1 MNDNLHINS
10 KRLQTWLADFAT
22 IGATP
27 NGGVHRLTLTD
38 LDKQARDLFVS
49 LAKKAG
55 CSIKIDAM
63 GNIFARRPGV
73 DNRLS
78 PVLIGSHI
86 DSQPLGGK
94 YDGIYGVLAALEVV
108 YSLNDHNIKTDR
120 PIDVVSWTNEE
131 GSRFAPAMIGSA
143 VFSGLTTLQD
153 GWSCIDSE
161 GNTIKQELERIGYA
175 GKDNFSNYKIHASL
189 ELHIEQGPI
198 LENHNELIGIVTGA
212 LGQKW
217 YDIEFTG
224 MASHA
229 GTTPMEVRQDALL
242 GLAEAVLEVN
252 TIGKNE
258 KPEGRA
264 TVGMVKITPN
274 SRNVI
279 SDKAWFSVEFRHPSE
294 KGLQRMDQ
302 QLSEKVHQIAE
313 KLNLTYSIRPI
324 LSFPPLPFD
333 DNCIE
338 VVRRVAQN
346 LNYPHRT
353 MVSGAGHDSCNISKI
368 APTSMIFIPCI
379 KGISHNEKEEI
390 KPEWMSAGANV
401 LLNAVKHLSK
411 R

>member
-22 IGATP
+22 IGGTP

-63 GNIFARRPGV
+63 GNIFARRPGE
-73 DNRLS
+73 DNLLS

-153 GWSCIDSE
+153 GWSCRDSE
-161 GNTIKQELERIGYA
+161 GNTIKQELEKIGYA
-175 GKDNFSNYKIHASL
+175 GNDNFSNYKIHASL

-242 GLAEAVLEVN
+242 GLAGAVLEVN

-333 DNCIE
+333 KTCIE
-338 VVRRVAQN
+338 VVRKVAQN

-390 KPEWMSAGANV
+390 RPEWMSAGANV

>member
-22 IGATP
+22 IGGTP

-63 GNIFARRPGV
+63 GNIFARRSGE
-73 DNRLS
+73 DNRLN

-153 GWSCIDSE
+153 GWSCRDSE
-161 GNTIKQELERIGYA
+161 GNTIKQELERIGYD

-198 LENHNELIGIVTGA
+198 LENHNEVIGIVTGA

-217 YDIEFTG
+217 YDVEFRG

-333 DNCIE
+333 RTCIE
-338 VVRRVAQN
+338 VVRKVAQN
-346 LNYPHRT
+346 LNYSHRT

-390 KPEWMSAGANV
+390 KPEWMNAGANV
-401 LLNAVKHLSK
+401 LLNAVKYLSK

>member
-63 GNIFARRPGV
+63 GNIFARRSGE

-153 GWSCIDSE
+153 GWSCRDSE

-175 GKDNFSNYKIHASL
+175 GNDNFSNYKIHASL

-217 YDIEFTG
+217 YDVEFTG

-333 DNCIE
+333 KTCIE
-338 VVRRVAQN
+338 VVRKVAQN

>member
-63 GNIFARRPGV
+63 GNIFARRSGE

-153 GWSCIDSE
+153 GWSCRDSE
-161 GNTIKQELERIGYA
+161 GNTIKKELERIGYA

-217 YDIEFTG
+217 YDVEFTG

-333 DNCIE
+333 KTCIE

-390 KPEWMSAGANV
+390 KPEWMNAGANV

>member
-10 KRLQTWLADFAT
+10 KRLQTWLADFAI

-63 GNIFARRPGV
+63 GNIFARRSGE

-217 YDIEFTG
+217 YDVEFTG

-313 KLNLTYSIRPI
+313 KLNLTYSIRSI

-333 DNCIE
+333 KTCIE
-338 VVRRVAQN
+338 VVRKIAQN

>member
-22 IGATP
+22 IGGTP

-63 GNIFARRPGV
+63 GNIFARRSGE
-73 DNRLS
+73 DNRLN

-153 GWSCIDSE
+153 GWSCRDSE
-161 GNTIKQELERIGYA
+161 GNTIKQELEKIGYA

-217 YDIEFTG
+217 YDVEFTG
-224 MASHA
+224 IASHA

-333 DNCIE
+333 KTCIE
-338 VVRRVAQN
+338 VVRKVAQN

-390 KPEWMSAGANV
+390 RPEWMSAGANV

>member
-22 IGATP
+22 IGGTP
-27 NGGVHRLTLTD
+27 NGGVNRLTLTD

-63 GNIFARRPGV
+63 GNIFARRSGE

-108 YSLNDHNIKTDR
+108 YSLNDHDIKTDR

-143 VFSGLTTLQD
+143 VFSGLTSLQD
-153 GWSCIDSE
+153 GWSCRDSE

-175 GKDNFSNYKIHASL
+175 GNDNFSNYKIHASL
-189 ELHIEQGPI
+189 EVHIEQGPI

-217 YDIEFTG
+217 YDVEFTG

-333 DNCIE
+333 KTCIE
-338 VVRRVAQN
+338 VVRKVAQN

-390 KPEWMSAGANV
+390 KPEWMNAGANV

>member
-1 MNDNLHINS
+1 MNDNLYINS

-22 IGATP
+22 IGGTP

-63 GNIFARRPGV
+63 GNIFARRSGE
-73 DNRLS
+73 DNRLN

-153 GWSCIDSE
+153 GWSCRDSE

-217 YDIEFTG
+217 YDVEFRG

-302 QLSEKVHQIAE
+302 QFSEKIHQIAE

-333 DNCIE
+333 KTCIE
-338 VVRRVAQN
+338 VVRKVAQN

>member
-22 IGATP
+22 IGGTP

-63 GNIFARRPGV
+63 GNIFARRPGE
-73 DNRLS
+73 DNLLS

-153 GWSCIDSE
+153 GWSCRDSE
-161 GNTIKQELERIGYA
+161 GNTIKQELEKIGYA
-175 GKDNFSNYKIHASL
+175 GNDNFSNYKIHASL

-217 YDIEFTG
+217 YDVEFTG

-333 DNCIE
+333 KTCIE
-338 VVRRVAQN
+338 VVRKVAQN

-390 KPEWMSAGANV
+390 RLEWMSAGANV

>member
-22 IGATP
+22 IGGTP

-38 LDKQARDLFVS
+38 LDKQARDLFIF

-63 GNIFARRPGV
+63 GNIFARRSGE

-78 PVLIGSHI
+78 PVLTGSHI

-108 YSLNDHNIKTDR
+108 YSLNDQNIKTDR

-153 GWSCIDSE
+153 GWSCRDSE
-161 GNTIKQELERIGYA
+161 GNTIKQELERIGYD

-217 YDIEFTG
+217 YDVEFTG

-333 DNCIE
+333 KTCIE
-338 VVRRVAQN
+338 VVRKVAQN

-379 KGISHNEKEEI
+379 KGISHNEKEDI

>member
-63 GNIFARRPGV
+63 GNIFARRSGE

-108 YSLNDHNIKTDR
+108 YSLNDNNIKTDR

-143 VFSGLTTLQD
+143 VFSGLTTLQE
-153 GWSCIDSE
+153 GWSCRDSE

-217 YDIEFTG
+217 YDVEFTG

-252 TIGKNE
+252 SIGKNE

-274 SRNVI
+274 SRNII

-333 DNCIE
+333 KTCIE

>member
-22 IGATP
+22 IGGTP

-63 GNIFARRPGV
+63 GNIFARRSGE

-153 GWSCIDSE
+153 GWSCRDSE

-217 YDIEFTG
+217 YDVEFTG

-333 DNCIE
+333 KTCIE
-338 VVRRVAQN
+338 VVRKVAQN

>member
-63 GNIFARRPGV
+63 GNIFARRSGV
-73 DNRLS
+73 DNRLN

-108 YSLNDHNIKTDR
+108 YSLNDHDIKTDR

-143 VFSGLTTLQD
+143 VFSGLTSLQD
-153 GWSCIDSE
+153 GWSCRDSE
-161 GNTIKQELERIGYA
+161 GNTIKQELERIGYD

-217 YDIEFTG
+217 YDVEFTG

-302 QLSEKVHQIAE
+302 QLSEKIHQIAE

-333 DNCIE
+333 KTCIE
-338 VVRRVAQN
+338 VVRKVAQN

-390 KPEWMSAGANV
+390 KPEWMNAGANV
-401 LLNAVKHLSK
+401 LLNAVKHLSNI
-411 R
+411 

>member
-22 IGATP
+22 IGGTP

-63 GNIFARRPGV
+63 GNIFARRPGE

-153 GWSCIDSE
+153 GWSCRDSE

-175 GKDNFSNYKIHASL
+175 GNDNFSNYKIHASL

-212 LGQKW
+212 SGQKW
-217 YDIEFTG
+217 YDVEFTG

-333 DNCIE
+333 KTCIE
-338 VVRRVAQN
+338 VVRKVAQN

-390 KPEWMSAGANV
+390 RPEWMSAGANV

>member
-63 GNIFARRPGV
+63 GNIFARRPGE

-108 YSLNDHNIKTDR
+108 YSLNDHDIKTDR

-143 VFSGLTTLQD
+143 VFSGLTSLQD
-153 GWSCIDSE
+153 GWSCRDSE

-175 GKDNFSNYKIHASL
+175 GNDNFSNYKIHASL
-189 ELHIEQGPI
+189 EVHIEQGPI

-217 YDIEFTG
+217 YDVEFTG

-333 DNCIE
+333 KTCIE
-338 VVRRVAQN
+338 VVRKVAQN

-401 LLNAVKHLSK
+401 LLKAVKHLSK

>member
-63 GNIFARRPGV
+63 GNIFARRPGE
-73 DNRLS
+73 DNLLS

-153 GWSCIDSE
+153 GWSCRDSE
-161 GNTIKQELERIGYA
+161 GNTIKQELEKIGYA
-175 GKDNFSNYKIHASL
+175 GNDNFSNYKIHASL

-212 LGQKW
+212 SGQKW
-217 YDIEFTG
+217 YDVEFTG

-252 TIGKNE
+252 SIGKNE

-313 KLNLTYSIRPI
+313 KLNLTYSFRPI

-333 DNCIE
+333 KTCIE
-338 VVRRVAQN
+338 VVRKVAQN
-346 LNYPHRT
+346 LNYPYRT

>member
-63 GNIFARRPGV
+63 GNIFARRSGE

-153 GWSCIDSE
+153 GWSCRDSE
-161 GNTIKQELERIGYA
+161 GNTIKQELERIGYD

-217 YDIEFTG
+217 YDVEFTG

-333 DNCIE
+333 KTCIE
-338 VVRRVAQN
+338 VVRKVAQN

>member
-27 NGGVHRLTLTD
+27 NGGVNRLTLTD

-63 GNIFARRPGV
+63 GNIFARRSGE

-108 YSLNDHNIKTDR
+108 YSLNDHDIKTDR

-143 VFSGLTTLQD
+143 VFSGLTSLQD
-153 GWSCIDSE
+153 GWSCRDSE

-175 GKDNFSNYKIHASL
+175 GNDNFSNYKIHASL
-189 ELHIEQGPI
+189 EVHIEQGPI

-217 YDIEFTG
+217 YDVEFTG

-313 KLNLTYSIRPI
+313 KLNLTYSVRSI

-333 DNCIE
+333 KTCIE
-338 VVRRVAQN
+338 VVRKVAQN

>member
-63 GNIFARRPGV
+63 GNIFARRSGE

-153 GWSCIDSE
+153 GWSCRDSE

-175 GKDNFSNYKIHASL
+175 GNDNFSNYKIHASL

-217 YDIEFTG
+217 YDVEFTG

-333 DNCIE
+333 KTCIE

>member
-22 IGATP
+22 IGGTP

-63 GNIFARRPGV
+63 GNIFARRPGE
-73 DNRLS
+73 DNLLS

-143 VFSGLTTLQD
+143 VFSGLTTLQY
-153 GWSCIDSE
+153 GWSCRDSE
-161 GNTIKQELERIGYA
+161 GNTIKQELEKIGYA
-175 GKDNFSNYKIHASL
+175 GNDNFSNYKIHASL

-333 DNCIE
+333 KTCIE
-338 VVRRVAQN
+338 VVRKVAQN

-390 KPEWMSAGANV
+390 RPEWMSAGANV

>member
-63 GNIFARRPGV
+63 GNIFARRSGV
-73 DNRLS
+73 DNRLN

-94 YDGIYGVLAALEVV
+94 YDGIYGVLAAMEVV
-108 YSLNDHNIKTDR
+108 YSLNDHDIKTDR

-143 VFSGLTTLQD
+143 VFSGLTSLQD
-153 GWSCIDSE
+153 GWSCRDSE
-161 GNTIKQELERIGYA
+161 GNTIKQELERIGYD

-217 YDIEFTG
+217 YDVEFTG

-294 KGLQRMDQ
+294 KGLQKMDQ
-302 QLSEKVHQIAE
+302 QLSEKIHQIAE

-333 DNCIE
+333 KSCIE

>member
-10 KRLQTWLADFAT
+10 KRLQSWLADFAT

-63 GNIFARRPGV
+63 GNIFARQSGE

-153 GWSCIDSE
+153 GWSCRDSE
-161 GNTIKQELERIGYA
+161 GNTIKQELERIGYD

-217 YDIEFTG
+217 YDVEFTG

-252 TIGKNE
+252 SIGKNE

-302 QLSEKVHQIAE
+302 QLSEKMHQIAE

-333 DNCIE
+333 KTCIE

-346 LNYPHRT
+346 LNYPYRT

>member
-63 GNIFARRPGV
+63 GNIFARRPGE
-73 DNRLS
+73 DNLLS

-153 GWSCIDSE
+153 GWSCRDSE
-161 GNTIKQELERIGYA
+161 GNTIKQELEKIGYA
-175 GKDNFSNYKIHASL
+175 GNDNFSNYKIHASL

-217 YDIEFTG
+217 YDVEFTG

-302 QLSEKVHQIAE
+302 QFSEKVHQIAE

-333 DNCIE
+333 KTCIE
-338 VVRRVAQN
+338 VVRKVAQN

>member
-22 IGATP
+22 IGGTP

-63 GNIFARRPGV
+63 GNIFARRSGE

-94 YDGIYGVLAALEVV
+94 YDGIYGVLAAMEVV

-143 VFSGLTTLQD
+143 VFSGLTSLQD

-217 YDIEFTG
+217 YDVEFTG

-302 QLSEKVHQIAE
+302 QLTEKIHQIAE
-313 KLNLTYSIRPI
+313 KLNLTYSIHPI

-333 DNCIE
+333 NTCIE
-338 VVRRVAQN
+338 VVRQVAKN

-390 KPEWMSAGANV
+390 KLEWMSAGANV

>member
-22 IGATP
+22 IGGTP
-27 NGGVHRLTLTD
+27 NGGVNRLTLTD

-217 YDIEFTG
+217 YDVEFTG
-224 MASHA
+224 MGSHA

-252 TIGKNE
+252 SIGKNE

>member
-22 IGATP
+22 IGGTP

-63 GNIFARRPGV
+63 GNIFARRPGE
-73 DNRLS
+73 DNLLS

-153 GWSCIDSE
+153 GWSCRDSE

-175 GKDNFSNYKIHASL
+175 GNDNFSNYKIHASL

-198 LENHNELIGIVTGA
+198 LENQNELIGIVTGA

-217 YDIEFTG
+217 YDVEFTG

-333 DNCIE
+333 KTCIE
-338 VVRRVAQN
+338 VVRKVAQN

-390 KPEWMSAGANV
+390 RPEWMSAGANV

>member
-1 MNDNLHINS
+1 MSDNLHINS

-22 IGATP
+22 IGDTP

-63 GNIFARRPGV
+63 GNIFARRPGE
-73 DNRLS
+73 DNLLS

-161 GNTIKQELERIGYA
+161 GNTIKKELERIGYA

-217 YDIEFTG
+217 YDVEFTG

-258 KPEGRA
+258 KPDGRA

-294 KGLQRMDQ
+294 KGLQKMDQ
-302 QLSEKVHQIAE
+302 QLSEKIHQIAE

-333 DNCIE
+333 KTCIE
-338 VVRRVAQN
+338 VVRKVAQN

>member
-1 MNDNLHINS
+1 MNDNLYINS
-10 KRLQTWLADFAT
+10 ERLQSWLTDFAK
-22 IGATP
+22 IGGTP
-27 NGGVHRLTLTD
+27 KGGVNRLTLTD
-38 LDKQARDLFVS
+38 LDKQARDWFVV

-63 GNIFARRPGV
+63 GNIFARRSGEDDSLNPI
-73 DNRLS
+73 
-78 PVLIGSHI
+78 LIGSHI

-108 YSLNDHNIKTDR
+108 YSLNDHKVKTDR
-120 PIDVVSWTNEE
+120 PIDIVSWTNEE

-143 VFSGLTTLQD
+143 VFSGLTSLQE
-153 GWSCIDSE
+153 GWACTDIS
-161 GNTIKQELERIGYA
+161 GKTIGEELKRIGYA
-175 GKDNFSNYKIHASL
+175 GKDNFLSYRIHASL

-198 LENHNELIGIVTGA
+198 LENNNELIGIVTGA

-217 YDIEFTG
+217 YDVEFIG

-229 GTTPMEVRQDALL
+229 GTTPMDVRQDALI
-242 GLAEAVLEVN
+242 GLAEAVIEIN

-258 KPEGRA
+258 YPDGRA
-264 TVGMVKITPN
+264 TVGMVKNTPN

-279 SDKAWFSVEFRHPSE
+279 SDKALFSVEFRHPSQE
-294 KGLQRMDQ
+294 GLDRMDQ
-302 QLSEKVHQIAE
+302 QLSKKIKQIAE
-313 KLNLTYSIRPI
+313 KLNLKFNINPI
-324 LSFPPLPFD
+324 LSFSPLHFD
-333 DNCIE
+333 NTCIE
-338 VVRRVAQN
+338 VVRQVSQK

-368 APTSMIFIPCI
+368 APTSMIFIPCV
-379 KGISHNEKEEI
+379 KGISHNEEEEI

-401 LLNAVKHLSK
+401 LLNAVIDLSK

>member
-22 IGATP
+22 IGGTP

-63 GNIFARRPGV
+63 GNIFARRSGE

-153 GWSCIDSE
+153 GWSCRDSE
-161 GNTIKQELERIGYA
+161 GNTIKQELERIGYD

-217 YDIEFTG
+217 YDVEFAG

-242 GLAEAVLEVN
+242 GLAETVLEVN
-252 TIGKNE
+252 SIGKNE

-302 QLSEKVHQIAE
+302 QLSEKIHQIAE

-333 DNCIE
+333 KTCIE
-338 VVRRVAQN
+338 VVRKVAQN

-390 KPEWMSAGANV
+390 KPEWMNAGANV

>member
-22 IGATP
+22 IGGTP
-27 NGGVHRLTLTD
+27 NGGVNRLTLTD

-63 GNIFARRPGV
+63 GNIFARRPGE
-73 DNRLS
+73 DNLLS

-153 GWSCIDSE
+153 GWSCRDSE
-161 GNTIKQELERIGYA
+161 GNTIKQELEKIGYA

-217 YDIEFTG
+217 YDVEFTG

>member
-22 IGATP
+22 IGGTP

-63 GNIFARRPGV
+63 GNIFARRSGE

-153 GWSCIDSE
+153 GWSCRDSE

-175 GKDNFSNYKIHASL
+175 GNDNFSNYKIHASL

-217 YDIEFTG
+217 YDVEFTG

-333 DNCIE
+333 KTCIE
-338 VVRRVAQN
+338 VVRKVAQN

>member
-22 IGATP
+22 IGGTP

-63 GNIFARRPGV
+63 GNIFARRSGE

-108 YSLNDHNIKTDR
+108 YSLNDHDIKTDR

-153 GWSCIDSE
+153 GWSCRDSE

-175 GKDNFSNYKIHASL
+175 GNDNFSNYKIHASL
-189 ELHIEQGPI
+189 EVHIEQGPI

-217 YDIEFTG
+217 YDVEFTG

-333 DNCIE
+333 KTCIE
-338 VVRRVAQN
+338 VVRKIAQN

>member
-22 IGATP
+22 IGGTP

-38 LDKQARDLFVS
+38 LDKQARDLFIF

-63 GNIFARRPGV
+63 GNIFARRSGE

-78 PVLIGSHI
+78 PVLTGSHI

-108 YSLNDHNIKTDR
+108 YSLNDQNIKTDR

-153 GWSCIDSE
+153 GWSCRDSE
-161 GNTIKQELERIGYA
+161 GTTIKQELERIGYD

-217 YDIEFTG
+217 YDVEFTG

-333 DNCIE
+333 KTCIE
-338 VVRRVAQN
+338 VVRKVAQN

-379 KGISHNEKEEI
+379 KGISHNEKEDI

>member
-63 GNIFARRPGV
+63 GNIFARRSGE

-153 GWSCIDSE
+153 GWSCRDSE
-161 GNTIKQELERIGYA
+161 GNTIKQELERIGYD

-217 YDIEFTG
+217 YDVEFTG

-229 GTTPMEVRQDALL
+229 GTTPMEIRQDALL

-294 KGLQRMDQ
+294 KGLQKMDQ
-302 QLSEKVHQIAE
+302 QLSEKIHQIAE

-333 DNCIE
+333 KTCIE
-338 VVRRVAQN
+338 VVRKVAQN
-346 LNYPHRT
+346 LNYPYRT

-390 KPEWMSAGANV
+390 KPEWMNAGANV

>member
-22 IGATP
+22 IGGTP

-63 GNIFARRPGV
+63 GNIFARRPGE
-73 DNRLS
+73 DNLLS

-153 GWSCIDSE
+153 GWSCRDSE
-161 GNTIKQELERIGYA
+161 GNTIKQELEKIGYA
-175 GKDNFSNYKIHASL
+175 GNDNFSNYKIHASL

-302 QLSEKVHQIAE
+302 QLFEKVHQIAE

-333 DNCIE
+333 KTCIE
-338 VVRRVAQN
+338 VVRKVAQN

-390 KPEWMSAGANV
+390 RPEWMSAGANV